1 LLQSETNKVA
11 GEDFKGDIKAMSIQN
26 ILINKVIMRT
36 HNPKVTGSNPV
47 PATKQNQGF
56 AEMQAL
62 FLLPI
67 ANLQDIIP

>member
-1 LLQSETNKVA
+1 MFT
-11 GEDFKGDIKAMSIQN
+11 F
-26 ILINKVIMRT
+26 MRVDT
-36 HNPKVTGSNPV
+36 EKLSHNSKVTGSNPV